1 MAERLRDII
10 DIPEIKPVI
19 ELDDADTIPD
29 AITSSFVLT
38 REVEEGLRVI
48 LTRVNAQKGCGVFL
62 KGNYGS
68 GKSHFLSYLFLLLKE
83 GITPLLADFPE
94 IKAGNINPVKISLV
108 KYTASLPLERII
120 LDSCSYTGGGA
131 NRQEQFREIVDRPTV
146 ILIDELSE
154 FLRAKPA
161 APAFYEDIRFLQFL
175 GEFSFHHPLWVIAS
189 LQEWIEETGHISSN
203 IFNRIK
209 DRYPVRVNLSSSHI
223 EDIIDQRIVIKK
235 EGAESVIRNIFD
247 ELKHYYPALHLRY
260 EDFRKTY
267 PLHPFTARYL
277 SGLTPVFSQHRGV
290 IQFVFSEVKKAF
302 DDPPSTLI
310 TPEAIFDHFEERIR
324 EIPEYSPLAR
334 VIYDYYRGNI
344 GMILSQPVQQETAL
358 AVIKLLALT
367 EISPFEKRKN
377 AKEIAELLLK
387 KVSTLTSQINYDY
400 IKSGI
405 LDPLVAHQMYVNRE
419 GEHYFLDTTVDE
431 GIRARGKIKAVRERF
446 ADRNV
451 LFSEICGLI
460 ALPYLPLRDI
470 REGKRY
476 RFTWQNS
483 PRECVVLTA
492 SPLSL
497 KREGIENMIEGIQ
510 KRIDGFLVIL
520 SPFAE
525 NIGIDAWKDAN
536 ASPFLAAVVFWVPRS
551 PNDEEAAF
559 IEEFIAKK
567 ILAGE
572 FPALGSDLRR
582 DEAEFR
588 EIVTRWYFDGEVI
601 YGSGKRVDNI
611 RDIGYLPIERLLSHL
626 FDYSLSELYPNHAR
640 IMPRVDYISSQHL
653 HALFQDFIR
662 QGRITIEEAEK
673 KGLVPYIN
681 ALPEPLGIV
690 AKRGSS
696 FLVSLDPANEL
707 VSHILTLSS
716 KAEGVAHIRA
726 ALKKGKWGMMD
737 DQINLALAAFITSGH
752 LIPYGRDEMVELK
765 ELSQLTSGEISKLKQ
780 GKTLPAEL
788 LAYIPAGRFI
798 WGEVEDIPTPITQK
812 LMWKLST
819 DMVRRGRRLLD
830 DINGLINKY
839 KDYSL
844 FKKAAI
850 DNSLLNRLSMFLH
863 SITLSQPP
871 AEGLERFLSYL
882 KEIPEMEGEIDYVER
897 LSLFLSEQF
906 QIINKYWLYL
916 IHPALEL
923 PPDLRE
929 KRNVLVSQIED
940 FLRAYTGDFDGIKEQ
955 WEVFFD
961 EYTRTYK
968 ESHEKY
974 YSAAVFAQRNAVD
987 ELSEAKAL
995 KRIATLVGSV
1005 TFPGE
1010 WWELKRGIDHLPE
1023 ACRHDLNS
1031 ELFLNPACGCGFT
1044 IGDTPPEIE
1053 ADFTGSWRKGLRN
1066 FLAALKTAEN
1076 REKLDSFAL
1085 SLHDAG
1091 RQDLAARFTSLI
1103 NLDAGKVNISL
1114 MLPLLA
1120 DEVLTAIEKALKG
1133 RWKVRDLD
1141 IADFIGK
1148 VKGKR
1153 FRHEELKRLFLGWI
1167 GDDEDS
1173 IIHIREEH
1181 NAETVALRE
1190 SLCRYGAQGEALFR
1204 SLAEGDHRLRT
1215 YEDMEEAL
1223 KKEGGF
1229 PSLDVIRWGSYN
1241 DDELLDFLKKE
1252 RIGYLK
1258 KQIRKEVFQR
1268 LSGKIIPAAFI
1279 TSVEDRPLAELL
1291 SIARIFAEREKY
1303 RGVEVFTRAIAPLT
1317 CRIAALRY
1325 ENIDEVLIEGAGID
1339 ALERNYREL
1348 LASYEKRPD
1357 RFDGALDIAAVSG
1370 RMKGVVAVMD
1380 GLRYDLWLILKDVL
1394 ENEGRKLR
1402 EHPFVIPPP
1411 TSTSHFRKLLG
1422 IAEEGEIDGR
1432 ISLLKWSERGFHTR
1446 EFNRFLK
1453 GSAETKVLHFNFIDA
1468 KVHNSILD
1476 IYPLYLNIKSEFI
1489 HGIVPIL
1496 KSLPRFILIAD
1507 HGFVDTG
1514 RMKERYTHGGSTIW
1528 ETVLP
1533 FVEVK

>member
-19 ELDDADTIPD
+19 ELDDADTIPN

-38 REVEEGLRVI
+38 REVEEGLRII
-48 LTRVNAQKGCGVFL
+48 LTRINARKGCGVFL

-83 GITPLLADFPE
+83 GRKPLLADFPE
-94 IKAGNINPVKISLV
+94 ITVGNINPVKISLV
-108 KYTASLPLERII
+108 KYSASLPLQQIV
-120 LDSCSYTGGGA
+120 LDSCGYTGGGA
-131 NRQEQFREIVDRPTV
+131 NRQEQFREIVSRPTV

-235 EGAESVIRNIFD
+235 EGAEGIIRNIFD
-247 ELKHYYPALHLRY
+247 ELKHYYPALHLRF

-277 SGLTPVFSQHRGV
+277 SGLTPIFSQHRGV
-290 IQFVFSEVKKAF
+290 IQFVFSEVKKSF
-302 DDPPSTLI
+302 DDSPSTLI

-344 GMILSQPVQQETAL
+344 GMILSQTVQQEMAL
-358 AVIKLLALT
+358 AVIKIMALT
-367 EISPFEKRKN
+367 EISPFEKRKS
-377 AKEIAELLLK
+377 AREIAELLLK

-400 IKSGI
+400 IKSAI

-431 GIRARGKIKAVRERF
+431 GMRARGKIKAVRERF

-451 LFSEICGLI
+451 LFAELCGLI
-460 ALPYLPLRDI
+460 TLPYLPLRDI
-470 REGKRY
+470 REGKKY
-476 RFTWQNS
+476 RFTWHNS
-483 PRECVVLTA
+483 LRECVVLTA
-492 SPLSL
+492 SPHSL
-497 KREGIENMIEGIQ
+497 KREGMENMIEGIQ
-510 KRIDGFLVIL
+510 KRLDGFLVIL

-525 NIGIDAWKDAN
+525 NIGIEAWKDAN
-536 ASPFLAAVVFWVPRS
+536 ASPFLAAVVFWVPRL
-551 PNDEEAAF
+551 PNDDETAF
-559 IEEFIAKK
+559 IEEFVAKK
-567 ILAGE
+567 MLAGE
-572 FPALGSDLRR
+572 FPALGGDLRR

-588 EIVTRWYFDGEVI
+588 EIVTRVYFDGEII
-601 YGSGKRVDNI
+601 YGSGKRVDAI

-662 QGRITIEEAEK
+662 QGKITIEEAEK
-673 KGLVPYIN
+673 KGIVPYIN
-681 ALPEPLGIV
+681 ALPDPLGIV
-690 AKRGSS
+690 AKRGGS

-707 VSHILTLSS
+707 VSHILTISS
-716 KAEGVAHIRA
+716 RTEGVAHIRA
-726 ALKKGKWGMMD
+726 ALKKGKWGMTD
-737 DQINLALAAFITSGH
+737 DQINLVLAAFITSGH

-765 ELSQLTSGEISKLKQ
+765 ELSQLSSGEIFKLKQ

-788 LAYIPAGRFI
+788 LAFIPAGRFI

-812 LMWKLST
+812 LMWKHAT
-819 DMVRRGRRLLD
+819 DLVRRGRRLVEN
-830 DINGLINKY
+830 INVFMNRY

-850 DNSLLNRLSMFLH
+850 DSSLLNRLSMFFH
-863 SITLSQPP
+863 SLTLSQPP

-882 KEIPEMEGEIDYVER
+882 KEMPAMDGEIDYVER
-897 LSLFLSEQF
+897 LSLFLSDQF
-906 QIINKYWLYL
+906 QVLNKYWLYL
-916 IHPALEL
+916 FQPALKL

-929 KRNVLVSQIED
+929 KRDVLVAHIED
-940 FLRAYTGDFDGIKEQ
+940 FLRAYTGEFDGIKEQ
-955 WEVFFD
+955 WEDFFD
-961 EYTRTYK
+961 EYARAYK
-968 ESHEKY
+968 EGHDTY
-974 YSAAVFAQRNAVD
+974 YRASVFVQRKTVY
-987 ELSEAKAL
+987 ELAEAKAL

-1010 WWELKRGIDHLPE
+1010 WWELKRDIDRLPE
-1023 ACRHDLNS
+1023 ACRHDVNS

-1044 IGDTPPEIE
+1044 IGDTPPEFE
-1053 ADFTGSWRKGLRN
+1053 ADFIGSCRTGLRN
-1066 FLAALKTAEN
+1066 FLVALTTAEN

-1085 SLHDAG
+1085 SLNDAG
-1091 RQDLAARFTSLI
+1091 RQEIAVRFISLI

-1114 MLPLLA
+1114 MLPLLT
-1120 DEVLTAIEKALKG
+1120 DDVLTAIGKALKG
-1133 RWKVRDLD
+1133 RWKVRELD

-1148 VKGKR
+1148 IKGKR
-1153 FRHEELKRLFLGWI
+1153 FRHEELKRLFLSWI
-1167 GDDEDS
+1167 GNDEDS
-1173 IIHIREEH
+1173 IIHVREEH

-1204 SLAEGDHRLRT
+1204 TLMESDHSRKYDDL
-1215 YEDMEEAL
+1215 EDAL
-1223 KKEGGF
+1223 KKEGGLHA
-1229 PSLDVIRWGSYN
+1229 LDSIRWSSYT
-1241 DDELLDFLKKE
+1241 DTELLDFLKKE

-1258 KQIRKEVFQR
+1258 KKIRKEVFQQ
-1268 LSGKIIPAAFI
+1268 LSGKIVTPAVIA
-1279 TSVEDRPLAELL
+1279 SVDDKPLAELL
-1291 SIARIFAEREKY
+1291 SIAGIYAERERY
-1303 RGVEVFTRAIAPLT
+1303 RGVEVFTRVIAPLT

-1325 ENIDEVLIEGAGID
+1325 ENIDEVLIDEAVID
-1339 ALERNYREL
+1339 DLEKNYREF
-1348 LASYEKRPD
+1348 LASYEKRSD
-1357 RFDGALDIAAVSG
+1357 RFQGALNIAAVCE
-1370 RMKGVVAVMD
+1370 RIKDIVVVLD
-1380 GLRYDLWLILKDVL
+1380 GLRYDLWLILKEVL
-1394 ENEGRKLR
+1394 ESEGRKFR
-1402 EHPFVIPPP
+1402 EHPFVIPLP
-1411 TSTSHFRKLLG
+1411 TSTSHFRTLLG
-1422 IAEEGEIDGR
+1422 IEEEGKSDGR

-1446 EFNRFLK
+1446 EINRFLK
-1453 GSAETKVLHFNFIDA
+1453 GSAETKVIHFNFIDA
-1468 KVHNSILD
+1468 KVHNSTLD

-1496 KSLPRFILIAD
+1496 TSLPRFILIAD
-1507 HGFVDTG
+1507 HGFIDTG
-1514 RMKERYTHGGSTIW
+1514 RMKERYTHGGNTIW

-1533 FVEVK
+1533 FVEVE

>member
-1 MAERLRDII
+1 MTERLRDII

-19 ELDDADTIPD
+19 ELDDADTIPE
-29 AITSSFVLT
+29 AITASFVLT

-48 LTRVNAQKGCGVFL
+48 LARVNARKGCGVFL

-83 GITPLLADFPE
+83 GRCPLLAAFPE
-94 IKAGNINPVKISLV
+94 IAAGNINPVKISLV
-108 KYTASLPLERII
+108 KYAASLPLQQIV
-120 LDSCSYTGGGA
+120 LDSCGYTGGGA
-131 NRQEQFREIVDRPTV
+131 NRQEQFREIVNRPTV

-235 EGAESVIRNIFD
+235 EGAEGVIRSIFD

-290 IQFVFSEVKKAF
+290 IQFVYAEVQKAF

-334 VIYDYYRGNI
+334 VIYDYYRSNI
-344 GMILSQPVQQETAL
+344 GMILSQSVQQETAL
-358 AVIKLLALT
+358 AVIKILALT
-367 EISPFEKRKN
+367 EISPFEKRKS
-377 AKEIAELLLK
+377 AREIAELLLK

-400 IKSGI
+400 IKSAI
-405 LDPLVAHQMYVNRE
+405 LDPLVSHQMYVNRE
-419 GEHYFLDTTVDE
+419 GEQYFLDTTVDE
-431 GIRARGKIKAVRERF
+431 GMRARGRIKAIRECF
-446 ADRNV
+446 ADRNI
-451 LFSEICGLI
+451 LFSEICGLV

-492 SPLSL
+492 SPSSL
-497 KREGIENMIEGIQ
+497 QREGIQNMIEGIQ
-510 KRIDGFLVIL
+510 RRIDGFLVIL

-525 NIGIDAWKDAN
+525 DTGIDAWKDAN
-536 ASPFLAAVVFWVPRS
+536 ASPFLAALVFWVPRM
-551 PNDEEAAF
+551 PNDEETAF
-559 IEEFIAKK
+559 LEEFIAKK

-572 FPALGSDLRR
+572 FPALGGDLRR

-588 EIVTRWYFDGEVI
+588 ETVTRLYFDGEVI
-601 YGSGKRVDNI
+601 YGSGKQVENI

-626 FDYSLSELYPNHAR
+626 FDYSLSELYPHHAR

-662 QGRITIEEAEK
+662 LGKITIEEAEK
-673 KGLVPYIN
+673 KGLIPYIN

-690 AKRGSS
+690 AKRGGS
-696 FLVSLDPANEL
+696 FFVSLDPANEI
-707 VSHILTLSS
+707 VSHILTLCGRV
-716 KAEGVAHIRA
+716 ETVAHIRA
-726 ALKKGKWGMMD
+726 ALKKGKWVMTD

-752 LIPYGRDEMVELK
+752 LIPYGRDGMVELK
-765 ELSQLTSGEISKLKQ
+765 ELSQLSSGEIARLKP

-788 LAYIPAGRFI
+788 LAYIGTGRFI

-812 LMWKLST
+812 LMWKHAT
-819 DMVRRGRRLLD
+819 DLVRRGRRLLEN
-830 DINGLINKY
+830 INVLINKY

-850 DNSLLNRLSMFLH
+850 DSSFLNRLSMFLH
-863 SITLSQPP
+863 SLTLSQPP
-871 AEGLERFLSYL
+871 AEGLERFLSYF
-882 KEIPEMEGEIDYVER
+882 KETPAMEGEFDYIER
-897 LSLFLSEQF
+897 LSLFLSDQF
-906 QIINKYWLYL
+906 QVLNKYWLYL
-916 IHPALEL
+916 LHPALKL

-929 KRNVLVSQIED
+929 KRDVLVSHIED
-940 FLRAYTGDFDGIKEQ
+940 FLRAYTGDFDGIKAQ
-955 WEVFFD
+955 WEAFFD
-961 EYTRTYK
+961 DYAQAYK
-968 ESHEKY
+968 ESHDKY
-974 YSAAVFAQRNAVD
+974 YSAGVFAQRKTID
-987 ELSEAKAL
+987 ELAEAKAL

-1010 WWELKRGIDHLPE
+1010 WWELKREIDRLPE

-1031 ELFLNPACGCGFT
+1031 ELFLNPACGCGFA
-1044 IGDTPPEIE
+1044 IGDAPPEME
-1053 ADFTGSWRKGLRN
+1053 TDFTESCRKGLRN
-1066 FLAALKTAEN
+1066 FLLALTNAEN
-1076 REKLDSFAL
+1076 KEKLDSFAL

-1091 RQDLAARFTSLI
+1091 KQEIAARFSSLI

-1114 MLPLLA
+1114 MLPLLT
-1120 DEVLTAIEKALKG
+1120 DEVLMAIEKALKG
-1133 RWKVRDLD
+1133 RWKVRELD

-1148 VKGKR
+1148 IKGKR
-1153 FRHEELKRLFLGWI
+1153 FRHEEIKKLFLAWI
-1167 GDDEDS
+1167 GNDEDS

-1181 NAETVALRE
+1181 DSATVALRE
-1190 SLCRYGAQGEALFR
+1190 GLIRYGAQGEALFR
-1204 SLAEGDHRLRT
+1204 SLMEDDRRPRS
-1215 YEDMEEAL
+1215 YEELEEAL
-1223 KKEGGF
+1223 KEDSGLHA
-1229 PSLDVIRWGSYN
+1229 LDGIRWMSYT

-1258 KQIRKEVFQR
+1258 RQIRKELFQR
-1268 LSGKIIPAAFI
+1268 LSGKIVSPAVIA
-1279 TSVEDRPLAELL
+1279 SVDDKPLAELL
-1291 SIARIFAEREKY
+1291 SIAGIFADRGKY
-1303 RGVEVFTRAIAPLT
+1303 GGVQVFTRVLAPLM
-1317 CRIAALRY
+1317 CRIAVLRY
-1325 ENIDEVLIEGAGID
+1325 ENSDELLIDGVVIDEM
-1339 ALERNYREL
+1339 ERDCGLL
-1348 LASYEKRPD
+1348 LAGYEKRSD
-1357 RFDGALDIAAVSG
+1357 RFHGTLDMATVCARLKDI
-1370 RMKGVVAVMD
+1370 VVVLD
-1380 GLRYDLWLILKDVL
+1380 GLRYDLWLILKEVL
-1394 ENEGRKLR
+1394 ENEGRNLR
-1402 EHPFVIPPP
+1402 ELPFVILPP
-1411 TSTSHFRKLLG
+1411 TSTSQFRKLLG
-1422 IAEEGEIDGR
+1422 ITEEGETNGR
-1432 ISLLKWSERGFHTR
+1432 IALLKWSERGFHPR

-1453 GSAETKVLHFNFIDA
+1453 GIEETKVLHFNFIDA
-1468 KVHNSILD
+1468 KIHNTTLD
-1476 IYPLYLNIKSEFI
+1476 IYPLYLSIKSEFI
-1489 HGIVPIL
+1489 HGIAPIL
-1496 KSLPRFILIAD
+1496 KRLPRFTLIAD

-1514 RMKERYTHGGSTIW
+1514 RMKERYTHGGNSIW

-1533 FVEVK
+1533 FVEVE